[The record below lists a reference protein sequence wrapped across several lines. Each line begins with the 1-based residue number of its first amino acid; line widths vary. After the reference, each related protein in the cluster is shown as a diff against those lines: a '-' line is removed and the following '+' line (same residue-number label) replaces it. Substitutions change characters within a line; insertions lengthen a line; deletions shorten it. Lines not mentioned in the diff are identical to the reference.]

1 MIVRLLRVLLWKKGV
16 IMKENEYIISSLT
29 CERIKEII
37 SDYNAHK
44 SVLIYNEVP
53 ISYLKKNTW
62 LN

>member
-1 MIVRLLRVLLWKKGV
+1 MRLLCVLLWEKGV

-29 CERIKEII
+29 CERIKEIV
-37 SDYNAHK
+37 SDYKAYK
-44 SVLIYNEVP
+44 SILIYNEIP